1 MAKKAP
7 ISNSFKHSA
16 FPSSLHSPTS
26 PFPPSDP
33 FYSPCGSPRFQPAFR
48 DSLAE
53 LMEPREFS
61 FEIPEIRLP
70 ANNDDVPRNAPSE
83 LSMMLSPGKN
93 DDSPRESPHEI
104 PSIFSPS
111 KSDDS
116 PRDSPD
122 RIPMILSPG
131 KNDDS
136 PRDMRRSLSADDWVE
151 LGQSDLKQIGVSFS
165 KQLTAEISHCSQQLW
180 ELHDT
185 LTAVIGECIGV
196 MVEMMHREHDRNL
209 RDFYSRFILLNRLS
223 LLDLSGEV
231 ETRAISMTH

>member
-1 MAKKAP
+1 
-7 ISNSFKHSA
+7 
-16 FPSSLHSPTS
+16 
-26 PFPPSDP
+26 
-33 FYSPCGSPRFQPAFR
+33 
-48 DSLAE
+48 
-53 LMEPREFS
+53 MEPREFS

-70 ANNDDVPRNAPSE
+70 AKIDDAPRNASFE
-83 LSMMLSPGKN
+83 FSMILSPGKN
-93 DDSPRESPHEI
+93 DDSPREYDN
-104 PSIFSPS
+104 
-111 KSDDS
+111 K
-116 PRDSPD
+116 
-122 RIPMILSPG
+122 IPMILSPG
-131 KNDDS
+131 KNDES

-196 MVEMMHREHDRNL
+196 MVELMHREHDRNL

-231 ETRAISMTH
+231 KTRPKD

>member
-1 MAKKAP
+1 
-7 ISNSFKHSA
+7 
-16 FPSSLHSPTS
+16 
-26 PFPPSDP
+26 
-33 FYSPCGSPRFQPAFR
+33 
-48 DSLAE
+48 
-53 LMEPREFS
+53 MEPREFS

-83 LSMMLSPGKN
+83 LSMILSPGTN
-93 DDSPRESPHEI
+93 DDSPRESLHEI
-104 PSIFSPS
+104 PAIFSPS

-122 RIPMILSPG
+122 KIPMILSPG

>member
-1 MAKKAP
+1 
-7 ISNSFKHSA
+7 
-16 FPSSLHSPTS
+16 
-26 PFPPSDP
+26 
-33 FYSPCGSPRFQPAFR
+33 
-48 DSLAE
+48 
-53 LMEPREFS
+53 MEPREFS

-83 LSMMLSPGKN
+83 LSMILSPGKN

-104 PSIFSPS
+104 PAIFSPS
-111 KSDDS
+111 KS
-116 PRDSPD
+116 
-122 RIPMILSPG
+122 
-131 KNDDS
+131 DDS

>member
-1 MAKKAP
+1 
-7 ISNSFKHSA
+7 
-16 FPSSLHSPTS
+16 
-26 PFPPSDP
+26 
-33 FYSPCGSPRFQPAFR
+33 
-48 DSLAE
+48 
-53 LMEPREFS
+53 MEPREFS

-83 LSMMLSPGKN
+83 LS
-93 DDSPRESPHEI
+93 
-104 PSIFSPS
+104 
-111 KSDDS
+111 
-116 PRDSPD
+116 
-122 RIPMILSPG
+122 MILSPG

>member
-1 MAKKAP
+1 
-7 ISNSFKHSA
+7 
-16 FPSSLHSPTS
+16 
-26 PFPPSDP
+26 
-33 FYSPCGSPRFQPAFR
+33 
-48 DSLAE
+48 
-53 LMEPREFS
+53 MEPREFS

-70 ANNDDVPRNAPSE
+70 AKNDDAPRNASFDF
-83 LSMMLSPGKN
+83 N
-93 DDSPRESPHEI
+93 
-104 PSIFSPS
+104 
-111 KSDDS
+111 
-116 PRDSPD
+116 
-122 RIPMILSPG
+122 MILSPA

-136 PRDMRRSLSADDWVE
+136 PRDVRRSLSADDWAE

-196 MVEMMHREHDRNL
+196 MVELMHREHDRNL

-231 ETRAISMTH
+231 KTRSME